1 MHQRTSTASGRPS
14 GTDGSDY
21 SFRMV
26 VDSRYQ
32 KVAKGKSQLSKIIFI
47 QAVVHLIISALSFF
61 VAVKTQ
67 TFERCAFCSAAI
79 GFVSLIIGELGR
91 KRSRSNFL
99 KLYVFGSSVAVLFPA
114 TCFAMSQNPL
124 EVLQNFNSLLPPNIE
139 VLKIGAIILGFLAQI
154 FSVATTVPL
163 IRNMAL
169 PKRAS

>member
-32 KVAKGKSQLSKIIFI
+32 KVAKGKSQLLKIIFI
-47 QAVVHLIISALSFF
+47 QAVVQLIIAALSFF
-61 VAVKTQ
+61 GEK
-67 TFERCAFCSAAI
+67 CDFCSAAI
-79 GFVSLIIGELGR
+79 GFISLIIGELGR

-99 KLYVFGSSVAVLFPA
+99 KLYVFGSSIAVLFPA
-114 TCFAMSQNPL
+114 TCFAMSQNTL
-124 EVLQNFNSLLPPNIE
+124 EVLQTFNSLLPPHIE
-139 VLKIGAIILGFLAQI
+139 VLKIAAIILGFLVQI
-154 FSVATTVPL
+154 FSVATTVSL
-163 IRNMAL
+163 ICNMAL

>member
-32 KVAKGKSQLSKIIFI
+32 KVAKGKSQLLKIIFI
-47 QAVVHLIISALSFF
+47 QL
-61 VAVKTQ
+61 
-67 TFERCAFCSAAI
+67 CA
-79 GFVSLIIGELGR
+79 EGR

-99 KLYVFGSSVAVLFPA
+99 KLYVFGSSIAVLFPA
-114 TCFAMSQNPL
+114 TCFAMSQNTL
-124 EVLQNFNSLLPPNIE
+124 EVLQTFNSLLPPHIE
-139 VLKIGAIILGFLAQI
+139 VLKIAAIILGFLVQI
-154 FSVATTVPL
+154 FSVATTVSL
-163 IRNMAL
+163 ICNMAL